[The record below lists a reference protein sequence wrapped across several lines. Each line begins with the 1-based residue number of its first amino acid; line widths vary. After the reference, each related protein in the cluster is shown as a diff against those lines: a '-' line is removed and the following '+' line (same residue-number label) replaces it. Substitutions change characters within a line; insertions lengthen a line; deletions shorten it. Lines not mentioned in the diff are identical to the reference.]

1 MNILKGILL
10 KLLSALMFAV
20 MQALVR
26 LLGENVP
33 LGQVVF
39 FRAAFAVVPVVVIY
53 ALRNELRT
61 AAHTERPFG
70 QIGRGLVG
78 AAGMFCNFGALARL
92 PLAEVTAISFASPL
106 ATVALAALSS
116 RSACGSTAGPRWR
129 SGFSESSSCWAR
141 TSIPRRFASHTSTQ
155 LIGASFALT
164 GAFTNAAA
172 VIQTRRLTDTE
183 TTSSIVLYF
192 SLVCSAAGLATLP
205 FGWIMPSPF
214 ELAVLVSIGPARRHR
229 ALILTES
236 YRLPRPRS
244 SHRSTTRRSSSPSCS
259 AMRCSARC
267 RPAWWWSAR
276 SSWWRPACSCC
287 GASASSASSGH
298 AMRRDRRPVRESQSE
313 KREDGHMLIDA
324 SDWRR
329 LRWWSC
335 PVRHAPRAS
344 SWCATSRTR
353 WL

>member
-10 KLLSALMFAV
+10 KLVSALMFAV

-61 AAHTERPFG
+61 AAHTKRPFG

-106 ATVALAALSS
+106 ATVALAALLLKE
-116 RSACGSTAGPRWR
+116 RVRFYRWSAVGV
-129 SGFSESSSCWAR
+129 GFLGVIVMLAPHLDPAQ
-141 TSIPRRFASHTSTQ
+141 IASHTSTQ
-155 LIGASFALT
+155 LIGATFALT

-214 ELAVLVSIGPARRHR
+214 EFAVLVSIGLLGGIAH
-229 ALILTES
+229 LILTES
-236 YRLPRPRS
+236 YRLAPASVVAPFDYSAIIFAFLLGYAMFGEVPTGVVVIGAAIVVAAGLFVLWRERQLGLKRARDAEGP
-244 SHRSTTRRSSSPSCS
+244 PS
-259 AMRCSARC
+259 
-267 RPAWWWSAR
+267 
-276 SSWWRPACSCC
+276 
-287 GASASSASSGH
+287 GA
-298 AMRRDRRPVRESQSE
+298 
-313 KREDGHMLIDA
+313 
-324 SDWRR
+324 
-329 LRWWSC
+329 
-335 PVRHAPRAS
+335 
-344 SWCATSRTR
+344 
-353 WL
+353 

>member
-10 KLLSALMFAV
+10 KLVSALMFAV

-61 AAHTERPFG
+61 AAHTKRPFG

-78 AAGMFCNFGALARL
+78 AGGDVLQFRRAGAIAARRGHRNL
-92 PLAEVTAISFASPL
+92 VR
-106 ATVALAALSS
+106 LAAGHRGARRALLKE
-116 RSACGSTAGPRWR
+116 RVRFYRWSAVGV
-129 SGFSESSSCWAR
+129 GFLGVIVMLAPHLDPAQ
-141 TSIPRRFASHTSTQ
+141 IASHTSTQ
-155 LIGASFALT
+155 LIGAAFALT

-214 ELAVLVSIGPARRHR
+214 ELAVLVSIGLLGGIAH
-229 ALILTES
+229 LILTES
-236 YRLPRPRS
+236 YRLAPASVVAPFDYSAIIFAFLLGYAMFGEVPTGVVVIGAIIVVAAGLFVLWRERQLGLKRARDAEGP
-244 SHRSTTRRSSSPSCS
+244 PS
-259 AMRCSARC
+259 
-267 RPAWWWSAR
+267 
-276 SSWWRPACSCC
+276 
-287 GASASSASSGH
+287 GA
-298 AMRRDRRPVRESQSE
+298 
-313 KREDGHMLIDA
+313 
-324 SDWRR
+324 
-329 LRWWSC
+329 
-335 PVRHAPRAS
+335 
-344 SWCATSRTR
+344 
-353 WL
+353 

>member
-10 KLLSALMFAV
+10 KLISALMFAV

-26 LLGENVP
+26 LLGDNIP

-106 ATVALAALSS
+106 VVVALAALMLKE
-116 RSACGSTAGPRWR
+116 RVRFYRWSAVGV
-129 SGFSESSSCWAR
+129 GFLGVLVMLAPHLDPAQIA
-141 TSIPRRFASHTSTQ
+141 THTSTQ
-155 LIGASFALT
+155 LIGAAFALT

-205 FGWIMPSPF
+205 FGWIMPSGC
-214 ELAVLVSIGPARRHR
+214 ELAVLVSIGLLGGIAH
-229 ALILTES
+229 LILTES
-236 YRLPRPRS
+236 YRLAPASVVAPFDYSAIIFAFLLGYAMFGEVPTAVVVVGAVIVVAAGLFVLWRERQLGLKRARDAEGP
-244 SHRSTTRRSSSPSCS
+244 PSV
-259 AMRCSARC
+259 A
-267 RPAWWWSAR
+267 
-276 SSWWRPACSCC
+276 
-287 GASASSASSGH
+287 
-298 AMRRDRRPVRESQSE
+298 
-313 KREDGHMLIDA
+313 
-324 SDWRR
+324 
-329 LRWWSC
+329 
-335 PVRHAPRAS
+335 
-344 SWCATSRTR
+344 
-353 WL
+353 

>member
-10 KLLSALMFAV
+10 KLVSALMFAV

-61 AAHTERPFG
+61 AAHTKRPFG

-106 ATVALAALSS
+106 ATVALAALLLKE
-116 RSACGSTAGPRWR
+116 RVRFYRWSAVGV
-129 SGFSESSSCWAR
+129 GFLGVIVMLAPHLDPAQ
-141 TSIPRRFASHTSTQ
+141 IASHTSTQ
-155 LIGASFALT
+155 LIGAAFALT

-214 ELAVLVSIGPARRHR
+214 ELAVLVSIGLLGGIAH
-229 ALILTES
+229 LILTAS
-236 YRLPRPRS
+236 YRLAPASVVAPFDYSAIIFAFLLGYAMFGEVPTGVVVIGAIIVVAAGLFVLWRERQLGLKRARDAEGP
-244 SHRSTTRRSSSPSCS
+244 PS
-259 AMRCSARC
+259 
-267 RPAWWWSAR
+267 
-276 SSWWRPACSCC
+276 
-287 GASASSASSGH
+287 GA
-298 AMRRDRRPVRESQSE
+298 
-313 KREDGHMLIDA
+313 
-324 SDWRR
+324 
-329 LRWWSC
+329 
-335 PVRHAPRAS
+335 
-344 SWCATSRTR
+344 
-353 WL
+353 

>member
-10 KLLSALMFAV
+10 KLISALMFAV

-26 LLGENVP
+26 LLGDNIP

-106 ATVALAALSS
+106 VVVALAALMLKE
-116 RSACGSTAGPRWR
+116 RVRFYRWSAVGV
-129 SGFSESSSCWAR
+129 GFLGVLVMLAPHLDPAQIA
-141 TSIPRRFASHTSTQ
+141 THTSTQ
-155 LIGASFALT
+155 LIGAAFALT

-205 FGWIMPSPF
+205 FGWIMPSGF
-214 ELAVLVSIGPARRHR
+214 ELAVLVSIGLLGGIAH
-229 ALILTES
+229 LILTES
-236 YRLPRPRS
+236 YRLAPASVVAPFDYSAIIFAFLLGYAMFGEVPTAVVVVGAVIVVAAGLFVLWRERQLGLKRARDAEGP
-244 SHRSTTRRSSSPSCS
+244 PSV
-259 AMRCSARC
+259 A
-267 RPAWWWSAR
+267 
-276 SSWWRPACSCC
+276 
-287 GASASSASSGH
+287 
-298 AMRRDRRPVRESQSE
+298 
-313 KREDGHMLIDA
+313 
-324 SDWRR
+324 
-329 LRWWSC
+329 
-335 PVRHAPRAS
+335 
-344 SWCATSRTR
+344 
-353 WL
+353 